1 MLISCFHHLWTQASV
16 FKPTIWGTSK
26 CSINKEARSHCHPI
40 GETRWA
46 RTFPDSTWSLIP
58 DQINNMTGNP
68 YGTSLSA
75 TEGVSV
81 ALPFNRYSNI
91 WDLFTNLQGK
101 VVFCSGESQKNGG
114 LKLKTSKWTKW
125 LSKKHKLER
134 KHKFIS
140 TQKKQKKKVYLTGF
154 LNPDRLIF

>member
-16 FKPTIWGTSK
+16 FKPSIWGTTSK
-26 CSINKEARSHCHPI
+26 CSINKEARSHCQPI

-101 VVFCSGESQKNGG
+101 VLLRWITEKWRPEIENFKMNKMIWVKS
-114 LKLKTSKWTKW
+114 TSWKENIN
-125 LSKKHKLER
+125 LFQHK
-134 KHKFIS
+134 
-140 TQKKQKKKVYLTGF
+140 KKQKKRVYLTGF
-154 LNPDRLIF
+154 LNPDRFIF